1 MERDSASRAQLQ
13 NCAINAAQKS
23 NQCGGAIAPTATRPC
38 RGVKNAL
45 RKCSSAFLAFLTRQ
59 GDSEAL
65 PPKDIL
71 CGCRKDPTGCKQSA
85 AKTATLYLF
94 RGWGERG
101 EGNPFFFCDTQ
112 DSKKLENIRENASLR
127 NLESTESSPTDSK
140 VITESKEILNNE
152 QKQSPS
158 GVEPST
164 DSESRFKVLELDSE
178 SSSTEPNTDS
188 KTSTESKEILNNA
201 QRQNLSPKESTESK
215 ADLESKP
222 NAFTESSPIDS
233 VTSTESKAEILK
245 MCKDRI

>member
-23 NQCGGAIAPTATRPC
+23 NQCGGA
-38 RGVKNAL
+38 KNAL

-158 GVEPST
+158 GVESST

-188 KTSTESKEILNNA
+188 KTSTESK
-201 QRQNLSPKESTESK
+201 
-215 ADLESKP
+215 
-222 NAFTESSPIDS
+222 
-233 VTSTESKAEILK
+233 AEILK
-245 MCKDRI
+245 MRKDRI

>member
-85 AKTATLYLF
+85 AKTAETF
-94 RGWGERG
+94 
-101 EGNPFFFCDTQ
+101 
-112 DSKKLENIRENASLR
+112 
-127 NLESTESSPTDSK
+127 
-140 VITESKEILNNE
+140 
-152 QKQSPS
+152 S
-158 GVEPST
+158 G
-164 DSESRFKVLELDSE
+164 L
-178 SSSTEPNTDS
+178 
-188 KTSTESKEILNNA
+188 
-201 QRQNLSPKESTESK
+201 
-215 ADLESKP
+215 
-222 NAFTESSPIDS
+222 
-233 VTSTESKAEILK
+233 
-245 MCKDRI
+245 